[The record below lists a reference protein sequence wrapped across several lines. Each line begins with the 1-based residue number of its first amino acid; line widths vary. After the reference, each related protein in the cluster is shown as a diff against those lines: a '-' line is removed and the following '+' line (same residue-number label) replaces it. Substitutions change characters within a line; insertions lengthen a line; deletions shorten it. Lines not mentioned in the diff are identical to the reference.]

1 MPTPKTVAE
10 FTDLWVRSELISKAD
25 LDQYLAKLA
34 ARGDQPADAV
44 ALSDLGVKDALLTK
58 FQVRL
63 LMQGRYKNFFLGGKY
78 KVLEHLGTGGMGA
91 VYLCEHRHM
100 RRRVAVKLLPPD
112 KNDPDRVLR
121 FQQEAQAVAMMNHPN
136 IVRAFDVDREGGIHF
151 LVMEFIDGISIQQ
164 LVDRRGPLN
173 IARTVNYV
181 SQVACGLQ
189 HAGEKGLVHRDIKPS
204 NIMLDTLGTVKIL
217 DLGLARF
224 ARLLLD
230 TAASKD
236 SQIVLGTADYLAP
249 EQARTSSVDI
259 RADIYGLGGVMYY
272 MMLGRPAFDG
282 GNVAQ
287 KLMRH
292 QSEVPKLLSD
302 ETPEIPVGLAHVVAR
317 MLAKSP
323 ADRPRTPAHVVDELQ
338 PWLTDVDPPT
348 IEEMPPERFWTHRD
362 IDTKSKLSSSAMISK
377 SSRALILKSMLTG
390 PAPQ

>member
-1 MPTPKTVAE
+1 MPTPKTASE
-10 FTDLWVRSELISKAD
+10 FADLWTRSELIAKRD
-25 LDQYLAKLA
+25 LEDYLAKLA
-34 ARGDQPADAV
+34 ARGDEPTDAASLADLA
-44 ALSDLGVKDALLTK
+44 VKDNLLTK

-63 LMQGRYKNFFLGGKY
+63 ILQGRYKNFFLGGKY

-112 KNDPDRVLR
+112 KNDPDRVIR

-136 IVRAFDVDREGGIHF
+136 IVRAFDVDNEKGIHF
-151 LVMEFIDGISIQQ
+151 LVMEFIDGISLQH

-173 IARTVNYV
+173 LDRTVNYV

-204 NIMLDTLGTVKIL
+204 NLMLDTLGTVKIL

-224 ARLLLD
+224 SRVILD
-230 TAASKD
+230 SPSSKD

-259 RADIYGLGGVMYY
+259 RADIYGLGAVMYFLL
-272 MMLGRPAFDG
+272 LGRPPFDG

-292 QSEVPKLLSD
+292 QSETPRLLSD
-302 ETPEIPVGLAHVVAR
+302 ENPVIPLGLARVVAR

-323 ADRPRTPAHVVDELQ
+323 ADRPRTPAHLVDELQ
-338 PWLTDVDPPT
+338 PWLKDVDPPT
-348 IEEMPPERFWTHRD
+348 TEEMPPERFWTHRD
-362 IDTKSKLSSSAMISK
+362 IDTKGMLSSSAMISK

>member
-10 FTDLWVRSELISKAD
+10 FTDLWTRSELIVKSD
-25 LDQYLAKLA
+25 LEQYLSKLS
-34 ARGDQPADAV
+34 ARGDQPTDANGLADLA
-44 ALSDLGVKDALLTK
+44 VKDSLLTK

-63 LMQGRYKNFFLGGKY
+63 LMQGRYKNFFLAGKY

-91 VYLCEHRHM
+91 VYLCEHRQM

-112 KNDPDRVLR
+112 KNDPDRVMR

-136 IVRAFDVDREGGIHF
+136 IVRAFDVDREGEIHL
-151 LVMEFIDGISIQQ
+151 LVMEFIDGISLQQ
-164 LVDRRGPLN
+164 LVDRRGPLS
-173 IARTVNYV
+173 IDRTVNYI

-204 NIMLDTLGTVKIL
+204 NLMLDTLGTVKIL

-230 TAASKD
+230 SPSSKD

-259 RADIYGLGGVMYY
+259 RADIYGLGAVMYF
-272 MMLGRPAFDG
+272 MLLGRPPFEG

-287 KLMRH
+287 KLM
-292 QSEVPKLLSD
+292 
-302 ETPEIPVGLAHVVAR
+302 
-317 MLAKSP
+317 
-323 ADRPRTPAHVVDELQ
+323 
-338 PWLTDVDPPT
+338 
-348 IEEMPPERFWTHRD
+348 
-362 IDTKSKLSSSAMISK
+362 
-377 SSRALILKSMLTG
+377 
-390 PAPQ
+390 